1 MTREEIIDLAKR
13 VEALTGPDREVDGGI
28 AAALKIGNNLPDWAA
43 RWDGEWKPT
52 IQGAVVLMQA
62 DGNPGPHFSSLPYT
76 ASLDAA
82 MQLVPMGCIHMVRTL
97 WHDDKTAGNA
107 TVSRYKQE
115 GNGIFWQDNYAAT
128 AATPALALTA
138 AALRAIAE
146 GMEP

>member
-1 MTREEIIDLAKR
+1 MTREEILDLSKR
-13 VEALTGPDREVDGGI
+13 VEALSGPCNKTDELIVKMLYTLQFPIAEYGGPI
-28 AAALKIGNNLPDWAA
+28 NYDPMIWQERHG
-43 RWDGEWKPT
+43 
-52 IQGAVVLMQA
+52 
-62 DGNPGPHFSSLPYT
+62 FSPT

-82 MQLVPMGCIHMVRTL
+82 MQLVPVGFLHMVRTL

-146 GMEP
+146 SMEP